1 MRNTAS
7 ATTTATVTIQDHDLD
22 SNNSRSDNNRT
33 DVNISDAGKAC
44 DRESP
49 GISSVASLKFEPVT
63 VNIVAIYHEYIT
75 HKSISYDKS
84 VNRMNERGCL
94 IRIFYVQYLVV
105 CELFMVILSI
115 GLSVI
120 ITLVHIKHHDES
132 CDDVVHL
139 IIALIVV
146 SMDFFALMCIE
157 ALIIVTCCTMRIVT
171 CLLKAIKILSIGSYS
186 AFVITLC
193 VNYEDRRHC
202 ASQGLLQLV
211 MALLLP
217 CSVILMTF
225 YNAYYLHDFVICNN
239 LDMMQIGCTF
249 IYRTGQFFANGLS
262 RYSEAAMAFEN
273 NSHSTE
279 LTPKRPSTVTLT
291 TVPVPRDQGTDIE
304 NPISNTGEPTITVGI
319 CGRQLSL
326 IPEV

>member
-1 MRNTAS
+1 MR
-7 ATTTATVTIQDHDLD
+7 TTAPTVTISTASTQDHDLG
-22 SNNSRSDNNRT
+22 SNSGRNDDNRT
-33 DVNISDAGKAC
+33 DINISDPEKAC
-44 DRESP
+44 DGEPP

-84 VNRMNERGCL
+84 VNCMNGRGCL

-105 CELFMVILSI
+105 RELLMVILSI
-115 GLSVI
+115 GLSVM

-132 CDDVVHL
+132 CDDIVHL

-225 YNAYYLHDFVICNN
+225 YNAYYLHDFVMCNN

-249 IYRTGQFFANGLS
+249 IYRTGQFFASGLS
-262 RYSEAAMAFEN
+262 WYSESAMAFEN
-273 NSHSTE
+273 SSHFTE
-279 LTPKRPSTVTLT
+279 LTPKRPSTVTLA

-304 NPISNTGEPTITVGI
+304 NPICNTAEPTITVGI
-319 CGRQLSL
+319 CGKQLSL